1 MSIYRRFAIVVS
13 VFTIFSGCGGG
24 GGNNKSSATNNPV
37 EEEQNKLPNVYA
49 GSDGKVQVD
58 KPVTIY
64 GKANDPDGV
73 ISEYEWTKDGEV
85 LSTTLDVTYIP
96 TELGVDTLTLTVID
110 NDGASASDSIN
121 LEVVEESIG
130 ETVIDNGD
138 PLPF

>member
-1 MSIYRRFAIVVS
+1 MEKFI
-13 VFTIFSGCGGG
+13 
-24 GGNNKSSATNNPV
+24 
-37 EEEQNKLPNVYA
+37 
-49 GSDGKVQVD
+49 VD